1 MIWECQVCIEA
12 SAGKSII
19 VSGTIVVK
27 FVNSNYG
34 WRRLMSLADLS
45 RDLQANG
52 DIVFE
57 EEFSFDIKLEAE
69 ASAPASGINIYFV
82 GNTLIVAAIV
92 GIGGMM

>member
-1 MIWECQVCIEA
+1 
-12 SAGKSII
+12 
-19 VSGTIVVK
+19 
-27 FVNSNYG
+27 
-34 WRRLMSLADLS
+34 MSLADLS

-57 EEFSFDIKLEAE
+57 EEFSFDIELEAE
-69 ASAPASGINIYFV
+69 ASAPASGINMYFV